1 LHFSFTKHF
10 YKKRQQFSRF
20 FLNFATRYFLTT
32 IISTFFNEDI
42 FKMKTI
48 HKTNDRHSLSWLA
61 NAVTTLVLTAAV
73 SLCLASCAG
82 EKAHKRF
89 VVGVSQCSEDTWRD
103 KLNEELRIAATYYD
117 VALQI
122 KSANDDVRLQTEQID
137 RFVEQGVDLLVVAPG
152 QVSISPAIDKAYE
165 KGIPVIIF
173 DRRTRSNKY
182 TAYIGADNHDIG
194 ASMAEF
200 MANANTAGTKV
211 VELCGLS
218 SSSPAIERDAG
229 FDSVAAHR
237 PNIDIVKKVYAD
249 WTEEGAYHVMDSL
262 LSTPY
267 PAFNC
272 LFAHN
277 DRMAMG
283 ARRAVV
289 KHGIDPKTIKLCG
302 IDAMPQHG
310 GGMQLVA
317 EGKLFASSIYPTRG
331 DEVMRLA
338 MKILTHKPY
347 DRENRLSSALVT
359 EANARVLLMQYDE
372 TTRQQGHLSEL
383 RDRVDKTVSDFKT
396 QRIYLLIM
404 LGALLLLGMAY
415 VYVVRA
421 NRAKARLNRQLAD
434 SVEQQRQMTKHIEE
448 LTHTQL
454 QFFTNISHELRT
466 PLTLIA
472 GPTEQ
477 LLEDKTVQG
486 THRRMLQMVERNTKI
501 LIQLVSEIL
510 DFRKVQNNKAVLK
523 LNRFNLA
530 ETLRLWADDFD
541 AVTSRKGITVKVDA
555 PADAAQATVIADR
568 DKLARVFFNLMS
580 NAVKYT
586 PKDGTITITLR
597 HNEGSFFF
605 TMNNDSVKT
614 ISKDDLPHIF
624 ERFYQPKGSIGGTGI
639 GLALVKAN
647 VDLHHGS
654 ISATSSQE
662 EGTTFSITLPD
673 TQEGYDPDADNDGN
687 KDNSTKAEQGY
698 VDDSYAPVNVEAAEK
713 AERITNA
720 EDFDADRPLV
730 LIIDDNNGMR
740 AYLRSI
746 LQDHYNVSEA
756 VNGQQGL
763 ERARREV
770 PKLVVCDVMMPV
782 MDGLEFTRRLKAD
795 TATSHIPV
803 ILLTARSLSE
813 QREEGY
819 GTGAD
824 SYLTKPFTGSL
835 LLARI
840 DNLIHSRTL
849 LRSLFSGNSKEEEKE
864 EEMLGAQD
872 QTFVTRLREVIRD
885 NMGDSDFSVERIGEE
900 IGLSRVQ
907 LYRKVKALTGQTPVE
922 LLRKARLE
930 RSRRLIEKTEKSV
943 SEIAYEVGFTSPSY
957 FNKCFKDEFGIS
969 PGAMREKAQG

>member
-1 LHFSFTKHF
+1 
-10 YKKRQQFSRF
+10 
-20 FLNFATRYFLTT
+20 
-32 IISTFFNEDI
+32 
-42 FKMKTI
+42 MKTI
-48 HKTNDRHSLSWLA
+48 HKTNKCHSLSWLA
-61 NAVTTLVLTAAV
+61 NAVTALVLTAAV
-73 SLCLASCAG
+73 SLCLASCGGG
-82 EKAHKRF
+82 EAHKRF

-117 VALQI
+117 VDLQI
-122 KSANDDVRLQTEQID
+122 KSANDDVRLQTEQIN

-165 KGIPVIIF
+165 KGIPVIVF
-173 DRRTRSNKY
+173 DRRTHSDKY
-182 TAYIGADNHDIG
+182 TAYIGANNHEIG

-218 SSSPAIERDAG
+218 SSSPAIERGEG
-229 FDSVAAHR
+229 FDSVAALR

-249 WTEEGAYHVMDSL
+249 WTEEGAYRVMDSL

-267 PAFNC
+267 PAFNSI
-272 LFAHN
+272 FAHN

-302 IDAMPQHG
+302 IDAMPQQG

-597 HNEGSFFF
+597 HNGGSFFF

-720 EDFDADRPLV
+720 EDFDAARPLV

>member
-1 LHFSFTKHF
+1 
-10 YKKRQQFSRF
+10 
-20 FLNFATRYFLTT
+20 
-32 IISTFFNEDI
+32 
-42 FKMKTI
+42 MKTI
-48 HKTNDRHSLSWLA
+48 HKTNKRHSLSWLVS
-61 NAVTTLVLTAAV
+61 AVTALVLTAAV
-73 SLCLASCAG
+73 SLCLASCGGG
-82 EKAHKRF
+82 EAHKRF

-117 VALQI
+117 VDLQI
-122 KSANDDVRLQTEQID
+122 KSANDDVRLQTEQIN

-165 KGIPVIIF
+165 KGIPVIVF
-173 DRRTRSNKY
+173 DRQTHSDKY
-182 TAYIGADNHDIG
+182 TAYIGANNHEIG

-237 PNIDIVKKVYAD
+237 PNIDIVNKVYAD

-302 IDAMPQHG
+302 IDAMPQQG

-404 LGALLLLGMAY
+404 LGALFLLALAY

-421 NRAKARLNRQLAD
+421 NRAKARMNRQLAD

-523 LNRFNLA
+523 LNRFNLG
-530 ETLRLWADDFD
+530 ETLRLWADDFG

>member
-1 LHFSFTKHF
+1 
-10 YKKRQQFSRF
+10 
-20 FLNFATRYFLTT
+20 
-32 IISTFFNEDI
+32 
-42 FKMKTI
+42 MKTI
-48 HKTNDRHSLSWLA
+48 HKTNGRHSLSWLA
-61 NAVTTLVLTAAV
+61 NAVTALVLTAAV

-117 VALQI
+117 VDLQI
-122 KSANDDVRLQTEQID
+122 KSANDDVRLQTEQIN

-359 EANARVLLMQYDE
+359 EANARVLLMQNDE

-383 RDRVDKTVSDFKT
+383 RNRVDKTVSDFKT

-404 LGALLLLGMAY
+404 LGALFLLALAY
-415 VYVVRA
+415 VYVVNA
-421 NRAKARLNRQLAD
+421 NRAKARMNRQLAD

-523 LNRFNLA
+523 LNRFNLG
-530 ETLRLWADDFD
+530 ETLRLWADDFG
-541 AVTSRKGITVKVDA
+541 AVTSRKGIKVQVDA
-555 PADAAQATVIADR
+555 PADATQATIIADR

-614 ISKDDLPHIF
+614 ISKDDLTHIF

-654 ISATSSQE
+654 ISVTSSQE

-740 AYLRSI
+740 TYLRSI

-872 QTFVTRLREVIRD
+872 QSFVTRLREVIRD

-930 RSRRLIEKTEKSV
+930 RGRRLIEKTEKSV

>member
-1 LHFSFTKHF
+1 
-10 YKKRQQFSRF
+10 
-20 FLNFATRYFLTT
+20 
-32 IISTFFNEDI
+32 
-42 FKMKTI
+42 MKTI

-117 VALQI
+117 VDLQI
-122 KSANDDVRLQTEQID
+122 KSANDDVRLQTEQIN
-137 RFVEQGVDLLVVAPG
+137 RFVEEGVDLLVVAPG

-165 KGIPVIIF
+165 KGIPVIVF
-173 DRRTRSNKY
+173 DRQTHSDKY
-182 TAYIGADNHDIG
+182 TAYIGANNHEIG

-237 PNIDIVKKVYAD
+237 PNIDIVNKVYAD
-249 WTEEGAYHVMDSL
+249 WTEEGAYRVMDSL

-267 PAFNC
+267 PAFNSI
-272 LFAHN
+272 FAHN

-302 IDAMPQHG
+302 IDAMPQQG

>member
-1 LHFSFTKHF
+1 
-10 YKKRQQFSRF
+10 
-20 FLNFATRYFLTT
+20 
-32 IISTFFNEDI
+32 
-42 FKMKTI
+42 MKTI
-48 HKTNDRHSLSWLA
+48 HKTNKRHSLSWLA

-117 VALQI
+117 VDLQI
-122 KSANDDVRLQTEQID
+122 KSANDDVRLQTEQIN

-165 KGIPVIIF
+165 KGIPVIVF
-173 DRRTRSNKY
+173 DRQTHSDKY
-182 TAYIGADNHDIG
+182 TAYIGANNHEIG

-237 PNIDIVKKVYAD
+237 PNIDIVNKVYAD
-249 WTEEGAYHVMDSL
+249 WTEEGAYRVMDSL

-302 IDAMPQHG
+302 IDAMPQQG

-359 EANARVLLMQYDE
+359 EANARVLLMQIDE

-383 RDRVDKTVSDFKT
+383 RNRVDKTVSDFKT

-404 LGALLLLGMAY
+404 LGALFLLALAY
-415 VYVVRA
+415 VYVVNA
-421 NRAKARLNRQLAD
+421 NRAKARMNRQLAD

-523 LNRFNLA
+523 LNRFNLG

-597 HNEGSFFF
+597 HNEGTFFF

-614 ISKDDLPHIF
+614 ISKDDLTHIF

-654 ISATSSQE
+654 ISVTSSQE

-720 EDFDADRPLV
+720 EDFDAARPLV

-835 LLARI
+835 LLSRI

-864 EEMLGAQD
+864 EEMLGTQD
-872 QTFVTRLREVIRD
+872 QSFVTRLREVIRD

>member
-1 LHFSFTKHF
+1 
-10 YKKRQQFSRF
+10 
-20 FLNFATRYFLTT
+20 
-32 IISTFFNEDI
+32 
-42 FKMKTI
+42 MKTI
-48 HKTNDRHSLSWLA
+48 HKTNKCHSLSWLA
-61 NAVTTLVLTAAV
+61 STVTVLVLTAAV
-73 SLCLASCAG
+73 SLCLASCRG
-82 EKAHKRF
+82 KEAHKRF

-117 VALQI
+117 VDLQI

-249 WTEEGAYHVMDSL
+249 WTEEGAYRVMDSL

-267 PAFNC
+267 PAFNSI
-272 LFAHN
+272 FAHN

-302 IDAMPQHG
+302 IDAMPQQG

-523 LNRFNLA
+523 LNRFNLG
-530 ETLRLWADDFD
+530 ETLRLWADDFG
-541 AVTSRKGITVKVDA
+541 AVTSRKGIKVQVDA
-555 PADAAQATVIADR
+555 PADAAQATIIADR

-597 HNEGSFFF
+597 HNEGEFFF

-624 ERFYQPKGSIGGTGI
+624 ERFYQSKGSIGGTGI

-654 ISATSSQE
+654 ISATSTQE

-673 TQEGYDPDADNDGN
+673 TQEGYDPDADKDNN

-698 VDDSYAPVNVEAAEK
+698 VDDSYAPANVEAAEK

>member
-1 LHFSFTKHF
+1 
-10 YKKRQQFSRF
+10 
-20 FLNFATRYFLTT
+20 
-32 IISTFFNEDI
+32 
-42 FKMKTI
+42 MKTI
-48 HKTNDRHSLSWLA
+48 HKTNGRHSLSWLA
-61 NAVTTLVLTAAV
+61 NAVTALVLTAAV

-117 VALQI
+117 VDLQI
-122 KSANDDVRLQTEQID
+122 KSANDDVRLQTEQIN

-302 IDAMPQHG
+302 IDAMPQQG

-404 LGALLLLGMAY
+404 LSALLLLALAY
-415 VYVVRA
+415 VYVVNA
-421 NRAKARLNRQLAD
+421 NRAKARMNRQLAD

>member
-1 LHFSFTKHF
+1 
-10 YKKRQQFSRF
+10 
-20 FLNFATRYFLTT
+20 
-32 IISTFFNEDI
+32 
-42 FKMKTI
+42 MKTI
-48 HKTNDRHSLSWLA
+48 HKTNKRHSLSWLA
-61 NAVTTLVLTAAV
+61 STVTVLVLTAAV
-73 SLCLASCAG
+73 SLCLASCRG
-82 EKAHKRF
+82 KEAHKRF

-117 VALQI
+117 VDLQI

-173 DRRTRSNKY
+173 DRQTRSNKY

-359 EANARVLLMQYDE
+359 EANARVLLMQNDE

-383 RDRVDKTVSDFKT
+383 RNRVDKTVSDFKT

-404 LGALLLLGMAY
+404 LSALLLLALAY
-415 VYVVRA
+415 VYVVNA
-421 NRAKARLNRQLAD
+421 NRAKARMNRQLAD

-523 LNRFNLA
+523 LNRFNLG

-770 PKLVVCDVMMPV
+770 PKLVVCDLMMPV

-849 LRSLFSGNSKEEEKE
+849 LRSLFSGNSKEEEKK

>member
-1 LHFSFTKHF
+1 
-10 YKKRQQFSRF
+10 
-20 FLNFATRYFLTT
+20 
-32 IISTFFNEDI
+32 
-42 FKMKTI
+42 MKTI
-48 HKTNDRHSLSWLA
+48 HKTNNRHYLSWLA
-61 NAVTTLVLTAAV
+61 SAVTALVLTAAV
-73 SLCLASCAG
+73 SLCLASCG
-82 EKAHKRF
+82 GKEAHKRF

-117 VALQI
+117 VDLQI

-152 QVSISPAIDKAYE
+152 QVTISPAIDKAYK

-200 MANANTAGTKV
+200 MANANTEGTEV

-229 FDSVAAHR
+229 FDSVATCR
-237 PNIDIVKKVYAD
+237 PNISIVKKVYAD
-249 WTEEGAYHVMDSL
+249 WTEQGAYHVMDSL

-289 KHGIDPKTIKLCG
+289 KHGIDPKTIKFCG
-302 IDAMPQHG
+302 IDAMPQQG
-310 GGMQLVA
+310 GGMHLVS

-359 EANARVLLMQYDE
+359 EANARVLLMQNDE

-383 RDRVDKTVSDFKT
+383 RNRVDKTVSDFKT

-404 LGALLLLGMAY
+404 LSALLLLGIAY
-415 VYVVRA
+415 VYVVSA

-530 ETLRLWADDFD
+530 ETLRLWADDFG

-555 PADAAQATVIADR
+555 PSDAAQATVIADR

-586 PKDGTITITLR
+586 PQDGTITITLR
-597 HNEGSFFF
+597 HNDGSFFF

-624 ERFYQPKGSIGGTGI
+624 ERFYQSKGSIGGTGI

-756 VNGQQGL
+756 VDGQQGL

-872 QTFVTRLREVIRD
+872 QTFVTKLREVIRD

-930 RSRRLIEKTEKSV
+930 RGRRLIEKTEKSV

>member
-1 LHFSFTKHF
+1 
-10 YKKRQQFSRF
+10 
-20 FLNFATRYFLTT
+20 
-32 IISTFFNEDI
+32 
-42 FKMKTI
+42 MKTI
-48 HKTNDRHSLSWLA
+48 HKTNNRHYLSWLA
-61 NAVTTLVLTAAV
+61 SAVTALVLTAAV
-73 SLCLASCAG
+73 GLCLASCGGKEAN
-82 EKAHKRF
+82 KRF

-117 VALQI
+117 VDLQI

-152 QVSISPAIDKAYE
+152 QVTISPAIDKAYE

-200 MANANTAGTKV
+200 MANANTEGTEV

-229 FDSVAAHR
+229 FDSVAACR
-237 PNIDIVKKVYAD
+237 PDISIVKKVYAD
-249 WTEEGAYHVMDSL
+249 WTEQGAYRVMDSL

-289 KHGIDPKTIKLCG
+289 KHGIDPKTIKFCG
-302 IDAMPQHG
+302 IDAMPQQG
-310 GGMQLVA
+310 GGMHLVS
-317 EGKLFASSIYPTRG
+317 EVKLFASSIYPTRG

-359 EANARVLLMQYDE
+359 EANARVLLMQNDE

-383 RDRVDKTVSDFKT
+383 RNRVDKTVSDFKT

-404 LGALLLLGMAY
+404 LSALLLLGIAY
-415 VYVVRA
+415 VYVVSA

-486 THRRMLQMVERNTKI
+486 THRRLLQMVERNTKI

-530 ETLRLWADDFD
+530 ETLRLWADDFG

-555 PADAAQATVIADR
+555 PADAADTTVIADR

-586 PKDGTITITLR
+586 PQDGTITITLR
-597 HNEGSFFF
+597 HNDGSFFF

-624 ERFYQPKGSIGGTGI
+624 ERFYQSKGSIGGTGI

-673 TQEGYDPDADNDGN
+673 TQEGYDPDADNDDS

-756 VNGQQGL
+756 VDGQQGL

-930 RSRRLIEKTEKSV
+930 RGRRLIEKTEKSV

-969 PGAMREKAQG
+969 PGAMRENMQG

>member
-1 LHFSFTKHF
+1 
-10 YKKRQQFSRF
+10 
-20 FLNFATRYFLTT
+20 
-32 IISTFFNEDI
+32 
-42 FKMKTI
+42 MKTI
-48 HKTNDRHSLSWLA
+48 HKTNKRHSLSWLA
-61 NAVTTLVLTAAV
+61 STVTVLVLTAAV
-73 SLCLASCAG
+73 SLCLASCGGG
-82 EKAHKRF
+82 EAHKRF

-117 VALQI
+117 VDLQI

-347 DRENRLSSALVT
+347 NRENRLSSALVT
-359 EANARVLLMQYDE
+359 EANARVLLMQNDE

-383 RDRVDKTVSDFKT
+383 RNRVDKTVSDFKT

-404 LGALLLLGMAY
+404 LSALLLLALAY
-415 VYVVRA
+415 VYVVNA
-421 NRAKARLNRQLAD
+421 NRAKARMNRQLAD

-523 LNRFNLA
+523 LNRFNLG
-530 ETLRLWADDFD
+530 ETLRLWADDFG
-541 AVTSRKGITVKVDA
+541 AVTSRKGIKVQVDA
-555 PADAAQATVIADR
+555 PADAAQATIIADR

-597 HNEGSFFF
+597 HNEGEFFF

-624 ERFYQPKGSIGGTGI
+624 ERFYQSKGSIGGTGI

-654 ISATSSQE
+654 ISATSTQE

-673 TQEGYDPDADNDGN
+673 TQEGYDPDADKDNN

-698 VDDSYAPVNVEAAEK
+698 VDDSYAPANVEAAEK

-969 PGAMREKAQG
+969 PGTMREKAQG

>member
-1 LHFSFTKHF
+1 
-10 YKKRQQFSRF
+10 
-20 FLNFATRYFLTT
+20 
-32 IISTFFNEDI
+32 
-42 FKMKTI
+42 MKTI
-48 HKTNDRHSLSWLA
+48 HKTNKCHSLSWLA
-61 NAVTTLVLTAAV
+61 STVTVLVLTAAV
-73 SLCLASCAG
+73 SLCLASCRG
-82 EKAHKRF
+82 KEAHKRF

-117 VALQI
+117 VDLQI

-347 DRENRLSSALVT
+347 NRENRLSSALVT
-359 EANARVLLMQYDE
+359 EANARVLLMQNDE

-383 RDRVDKTVSDFKT
+383 RNRVDKTVSDFKT

-404 LGALLLLGMAY
+404 LSALLLLALAY
-415 VYVVRA
+415 VYVVNA
-421 NRAKARLNRQLAD
+421 NRAKARMNRQLAD

-523 LNRFNLA
+523 LNRFNLG
-530 ETLRLWADDFD
+530 ETLRLWADDFG
-541 AVTSRKGITVKVDA
+541 AVTSRKGIKVQVDA
-555 PADAAQATVIADR
+555 PADAAQATIIADR

-597 HNEGSFFF
+597 HNEGEFFF

-624 ERFYQPKGSIGGTGI
+624 ERFYQSKGSIGGTGI

-654 ISATSSQE
+654 ISATSTQE

-673 TQEGYDPDADNDGN
+673 TQEGYDPDADKDNN

-698 VDDSYAPVNVEAAEK
+698 VDDSYAPANVEAAEK

>member
-1 LHFSFTKHF
+1 
-10 YKKRQQFSRF
+10 
-20 FLNFATRYFLTT
+20 
-32 IISTFFNEDI
+32 
-42 FKMKTI
+42 MKTI
-48 HKTNDRHSLSWLA
+48 HKTNNRHSLSWLA
-61 NAVTTLVLTAAV
+61 SAVTALVLTVAV
-73 SLCLASCAG
+73 SLCLASCG
-82 EKAHKRF
+82 GKEAHKRF

-103 KLNEELRIAATYYD
+103 KLKEELRIAATYYD
-117 VALQI
+117 VDLQI

-152 QVSISPAIDKAYE
+152 QVTISPAIDKAYE

-200 MANANTAGTKV
+200 MANANTEGTEV

-229 FDSVAAHR
+229 FDSVAACR
-237 PNIDIVKKVYAD
+237 PDISIVKKVYAD
-249 WTEEGAYHVMDSL
+249 WTEQGAYRVMDSL

-289 KHGIDPKTIKLCG
+289 KHGIDPKTIKFCG
-302 IDAMPQHG
+302 IDAMPQQG
-310 GGMQLVA
+310 GGMHLVA
-317 EGKLFASSIYPTRG
+317 DGKLFASSIYPTRG

-359 EANARVLLMQYDE
+359 EANARVLLMQNDE

-383 RDRVDKTVSDFKT
+383 RNRVDKTVSDFKT

-404 LGALLLLGMAY
+404 LSALLLLGIAY
-415 VYVVRA
+415 VYVVSA

-486 THRRMLQMVERNTKI
+486 THRRLLQMVERNTKI

-530 ETLRLWADDFD
+530 ETLRLWADDFG

-555 PADAAQATVIADR
+555 PADAADTTVIADR

-586 PKDGTITITLR
+586 PQDGTITITLR
-597 HNEGSFFF
+597 HNDGSFFF

-624 ERFYQPKGSIGGTGI
+624 ERFYQTKGSIGGTGI

-673 TQEGYDPDADNDGN
+673 TQEGYDPDDDNKDN

-756 VNGQQGL
+756 VDGQQGL

>member
-1 LHFSFTKHF
+1 
-10 YKKRQQFSRF
+10 
-20 FLNFATRYFLTT
+20 
-32 IISTFFNEDI
+32 
-42 FKMKTI
+42 MKTI

-61 NAVTTLVLTAAV
+61 NAVTALVLTAAV

-117 VALQI
+117 VDLQI
-122 KSANDDVRLQTEQID
+122 KSANDDVRLQTEQIN

-152 QVSISPAIDKAYE
+152 QVSISPAIDKAYV

-182 TAYIGADNHDIG
+182 TAYIGADNHEIG

-359 EANARVLLMQYDE
+359 EANARVLLMQNDE

-383 RDRVDKTVSDFKT
+383 RNRVDKTVSDFKT

-404 LGALLLLGMAY
+404 LGALFLLALAY
-415 VYVVRA
+415 VYVVNA
-421 NRAKARLNRQLAD
+421 NRAKARMNRQLAD

-647 VDLHHGS
+647 VDLHHGN

-662 EGTTFSITLPD
+662 DGTTFSITLPD

-969 PGAMREKAQG
+969 PGAMRENMQG

>member
-1 LHFSFTKHF
+1 
-10 YKKRQQFSRF
+10 
-20 FLNFATRYFLTT
+20 
-32 IISTFFNEDI
+32 
-42 FKMKTI
+42 MKTI

-117 VALQI
+117 VDLQI
-122 KSANDDVRLQTEQID
+122 KSANDDVRLQTEQIN
-137 RFVEQGVDLLVVAPG
+137 RFVEEGVDLLVVAPG

-165 KGIPVIIF
+165 KGIPVIVF
-173 DRRTRSNKY
+173 DRQTHSDKY
-182 TAYIGADNHDIG
+182 TAYIGANNHEIG

-302 IDAMPQHG
+302 IDAMPQQG

-359 EANARVLLMQYDE
+359 EANARVLLMQNDE

-383 RDRVDKTVSDFKT
+383 RNRVDKTVSDFKT

-404 LGALLLLGMAY
+404 LSALLLLGIAY
-415 VYVVRA
+415 VYVVSA

-486 THRRMLQMVERNTKI
+486 THRRLLQMVERNTKI

-530 ETLRLWADDFD
+530 ETLRLWADDFG

-555 PADAAQATVIADR
+555 PADAADTTVIADR

-586 PKDGTITITLR
+586 PQDGTITITLR
-597 HNEGSFFF
+597 HNDGSFF

-624 ERFYQPKGSIGGTGI
+624 ERFYQSKGSIGGTGI

-756 VNGQQGL
+756 VDGQQGL

-872 QTFVTRLREVIRD
+872 QTFVTKLREVIRD

-930 RSRRLIEKTEKSV
+930 RGRRLIEKTEKSV

>member
-1 LHFSFTKHF
+1 
-10 YKKRQQFSRF
+10 
-20 FLNFATRYFLTT
+20 
-32 IISTFFNEDI
+32 
-42 FKMKTI
+42 MKTI
-48 HKTNDRHSLSWLA
+48 HKTNKRHSLSWLVS
-61 NAVTTLVLTAAV
+61 AVTALVLTAAV
-73 SLCLASCAG
+73 SLCLASCGGG
-82 EKAHKRF
+82 EAHKRF

-117 VALQI
+117 VDLQI
-122 KSANDDVRLQTEQID
+122 KSANDDVRLQTEQIN

-165 KGIPVIIF
+165 KGIPVIVF
-173 DRRTRSNKY
+173 DRRTHSDKY
-182 TAYIGADNHDIG
+182 TAYIGANNHEIG

-218 SSSPAIERDAG
+218 SSSPAIERSEG
-229 FDSVAAHR
+229 FDSVAALR

-249 WTEEGAYHVMDSL
+249 WTEEGAYRVMDSL

-267 PAFNC
+267 PAFNSI
-272 LFAHN
+272 FAHN

-302 IDAMPQHG
+302 IDAMPQQG

>member
-1 LHFSFTKHF
+1 
-10 YKKRQQFSRF
+10 
-20 FLNFATRYFLTT
+20 
-32 IISTFFNEDI
+32 
-42 FKMKTI
+42 MKTI
-48 HKTNDRHSLSWLA
+48 HKTNNRHSLSWLA

-117 VALQI
+117 VDLQI
-122 KSANDDVRLQTEQID
+122 KSANDDVRLQTEQIN

-152 QVSISPAIDKAYE
+152 QVSISPAIDKAYV

-182 TAYIGADNHDIG
+182 TAYIGADNHEIG

-338 MKILTHKPY
+338 MKILTQKPY

-359 EANARVLLMQYDE
+359 EANARVLLMQNDE

-383 RDRVDKTVSDFKT
+383 RNRVDKTVSDFKT

-404 LGALLLLGMAY
+404 LGALFLLALAY
-415 VYVVRA
+415 VYVVNA
-421 NRAKARLNRQLAD
+421 NRAKARMNRQLAD

-523 LNRFNLA
+523 LNRFNLG

-654 ISATSSQE
+654 ISVTSSQE

-907 LYRKVKALTGQTPVE
+907 LYR
-922 LLRKARLE
+922 
-930 RSRRLIEKTEKSV
+930 
-943 SEIAYEVGFTSPSY
+943 
-957 FNKCFKDEFGIS
+957 
-969 PGAMREKAQG
+969 

>member
-1 LHFSFTKHF
+1 
-10 YKKRQQFSRF
+10 
-20 FLNFATRYFLTT
+20 
-32 IISTFFNEDI
+32 
-42 FKMKTI
+42 MKTI
-48 HKTNDRHSLSWLA
+48 HKTNGRHSLSWLA
-61 NAVTTLVLTAAV
+61 NAVTALVLTAAV

-117 VALQI
+117 VDLQI
-122 KSANDDVRLQTEQID
+122 KSANDDVRLQTEQIN

-289 KHGIDPKTIKLCG
+289 KHGIDPSAIKFCG
-302 IDAMPQHG
+302 IDAMPQKD

-359 EANARVLLMQYDE
+359 EANARVLLMQNDE

-383 RDRVDKTVSDFKT
+383 RNRVDKTVSDFKT

-404 LGALLLLGMAY
+404 LSALLLLALAY
-415 VYVVRA
+415 VYVVNA
-421 NRAKARLNRQLAD
+421 NRAKARMNRQLAD

-523 LNRFNLA
+523 LNRFNLG
-530 ETLRLWADDFD
+530 ETLRLWADDFG
-541 AVTSRKGITVKVDA
+541 AVTSRKGIKVQVDA
-555 PADAAQATVIADR
+555 PADAAQATIIADR

-586 PKDGTITITLR
+586 PKDGTITITLK
-597 HNEGSFFF
+597 HNEGEFFF

-654 ISATSSQE
+654 ISATSTQE

-673 TQEGYDPDADNDGN
+673 TQEGYDPDADNDDN

-698 VDDSYAPVNVEAAEK
+698 VDDSYAPANVEAAEK

-756 VNGQQGL
+756 VDGQQGL